1 MAYKVYVLPMPHCNK
16 LLDDPNWVELDG
28 IVYETKDEADK
39 EALDAYRRP
48 DINGAFV
55 KEVEA

>member
-1 MAYKVYVLPMPHCNK
+1 MAYKVYVLPMPHCNA

-39 EALDAYRRP
+39 VALEAYARP
-48 DINGAFV
+48 DINGI
-55 KEVEA
+55 KEVEV